1 MGVQNTDI
9 VLKAYRTEAD
19 AINDANPLYVN
30 SSSDIEVTN
39 EAQSHSNF
47 AGIGF
52 YTYSKYYFRIEANE
66 AVKEFYIDWNDGEDA
81 SLQKANYSLL
91 KFNDPVFSAVT
102 SHVFTQN
109 KQHYPK
115 IRVKS
120 KQGLWSKLYT
130 PNGAD
135 VTGWEVLAQGESLT
149 AGQNEFATV
158 SFDATGSNAR
168 IPIFTPAEKAPIAI
182 LKADKNKVFAGI
194 NQLPLMG
201 IDNDFDGETVTI
213 QCSNVNRSAAKVD
226 ITYHDL
232 TSDQILTVSKVC
244 YDRSGSVANAEK
256 ITNVGKI
263 LAVRLQNLKEASTY
277 GGSTTTD
284 SLAPGERMW
293 LESGSSSVMKVI
305 CEVSQGN
312 PIVMADDPDTVVTY
326 DSSSSFARSSNVSV
340 TNYWLDGGQ
349 YSKLYTPI
357 TATTWN
363 DIQSEDSSFNHI
375 SDTMADGTNNILYS
389 KTALKEVTYNLNPY
403 EHIVDADRRYY
414 PQGRL
419 ARLQVGTDKSL
430 SLDSDGDTIQK
441 SYIEHFRYDYY
452 DKDAQTHATSG
463 KNRPAD
469 QRSSNLLAYKNTT
482 SAPVGWLDLSSR
494 NVSVTDNLLEDKGST
509 DGSLANYMM
518 AGTDIDT
525 VGTNYLIMARD
536 KPWDA
541 MFWDLDF
548 DGLSNG
554 IGSTYSTQFR
564 DFVGNTSSSLGR
576 AQFKVDV
583 YYSAPLLGAGAIDGE
598 DTKVWK
604 PLKFLDKT
612 KLYDVNDGKVSDD
625 KLHTTWW
632 RSGSWEWDIPSD
644 WEKVDPANIAD
655 RYYPTGSYDGRTY
668 EESRLYLFAFND
680 NATQKTVG
688 SVSSG
693 KYVTTASHGLS
704 VGDKVTFQ
712 STGNMPTSTGSI
724 TTIEPDTV
732 YFVAAVSGADQFT
745 IAPTDGGTAAVAA
758 GVGTGTVTL
767 FIRDGALDAMMA
779 GIQSK
784 YTTLGNPVSHN
795 IWLDVESGGSN
806 PSVAGDDLEVDISK
820 TDSNGVNAK
829 NYLKSNF
836 LDCFPRSALQSNYI
850 LIDDVRTST
859 FGTSTDYYVWLNIDG
874 AGSDPSVAGR
884 TGVAATTTSFAGG
897 GVSNAV
903 SGPQVISAFR
913 SAISGINGLTVDA
926 GVSSFVRGDVSP
938 ETNPIGQNAMYGN
951 VTLTDNMN
959 WPTSSS
965 GINARGAYLSA
976 NNTDAYPSGG
986 GLTAEATNMKVLY
999 LRYETGMQLSADI
1012 TSTTATTISVTNAS
1026 KYNSSGQV
1034 IMINNEYMLIGGRDT
1049 SANTLTVSRGHG
1061 STSAATHSTG
1071 DKAPYFYNSMPSSG
1085 PRGIVAG
1092 GMYKIDNEIVRVTAI
1107 DSSGGATIERGKA
1120 FTTAATHGDAN
1131 LVTQVAAPDTD
1142 AVNNGPLS
1150 ATSLT
1155 KNYLVYTYDYKF
1167 IPAAPDIGNLDAG
1180 VVGLAAGFF
1189 HAAHTTGRDTDI
1201 VGDDILTAIATKV
1214 NADSDFTASAVTG
1227 TAKRTTLA
1235 EDIDT
1240 SETEIDVAS
1249 GEGDLFAVGDVVQ
1262 CGTEYMKIS
1271 GIDGDTLTVSRGHF
1285 SSSAVAKSS
1294 GEFVWTKYVTM
1305 KAASK
1310 GAATDIGT
1318 TENLPANFKYDTLN
1332 QGSDV
1337 SATAFAYDATVSADW
1352 FNNDD
1357 RWNNSYKKYA
1367 LMMIIS
1373 TDCGASYASTACSK
1387 RHIRH
1392 VWPFSNSH
1400 SQYVEVH
1407 DPMHVSLNDI
1417 SVAQSVSIKRLG
1429 KFHAVEDRR
1438 GMVDLEKIGSSSGVI
1453 TLGGVDMSS
1462 DTGRN
1467 KMFKFYRD
1475 STPVYYDLEHDDG
1488 GEDGNSRT
1496 RLFGIITQMAEDF
1509 PTAKMTKK
1517 YSVTM
1522 QVTKILTYNGTTGAI
1537 LSRNSNYTALGGQDK
1552 NVADYS

>member
-482 SAPVGWLDLSSR
+482 SAPVGWLDMSSR

-509 DGSLANYMM
+509 DGSLVNYMM

-548 DGLSNG
+548 DGLAPL
-554 IGSTYSTQFR
+554 GSVYSTQIR
-564 DFVGNTSSSLGR
+564 DFVGDTSTTLGR

-604 PLKFLDKT
+604 PLKFLDRT

-625 KLHTTWW
+625 KLHTTWF

-693 KYVTTASHGLS
+693 KYVTTASHGLA

-745 IAPTDGGTAAVAA
+745 IAPTSGGTAAVAA

-767 FIRDGALDAMMA
+767 FIRDGAMDAMMA

-836 LDCFPRSALQSNYI
+836 LDVFPRSALQSNYI
-850 LIDDVRTST
+850 LIDDVRTTT

-874 AGSDPSVAGR
+874 AGSDPSVGGR

-897 GVSNAV
+897 GMSNVV
-903 SGPQVISAFR
+903 SGPQIISAFR
-913 SAISGINGLTVDA
+913 QAISGINGLTVDNA
-926 GVSSFVRGDVSP
+926 IESFVRGDISP
-938 ETNPIGQNAMYGN
+938 ETNPVGSTAMYAN
-951 VTLTDNMN
+951 VTITDVLN
-959 WPTSSS
+959 WGTTTAT
-965 GINARGAYLSA
+965 INARGAYLTSSQTA
-976 NNTDAYPSGG
+976 ASPSGG
-986 GLTAEATNMKVLY
+986 GLTAEATNMKVLMLQY
-999 LRYETGMQLSADI
+999 QNGAQLSADI
-1012 TSTTATTISVTNAS
+1012 TSTTATTISVSNAS
-1026 KYNSSGQV
+1026 LYNSSGQV
-1034 IMINNEYMLIGGRDT
+1034 IKINNEHMLIGGRDT
-1049 SANTLTVSRGHG
+1049 SANTLTVTRGHD
-1061 STSAATHSTG
+1061 STTATTHSSA
-1071 DKAPYFYNSMPSSG
+1071 DKAPFFTNAMPSSG
-1085 PRGIVAG
+1085 PAGIQVGAI
-1092 GMYKIDNEIVRVTAI
+1092 YKIDNEFVKVTAVHAT
-1107 DSSGGATIERGKA
+1107 DGATIQRAAA

-1131 LVTQVAAPDTD
+1131 LVTQVAVPDTE
-1142 AVNNGPLS
+1142 ARTNGPLS
-1150 ATSLT
+1150 AASLT
-1155 KNYLVYTYDYKF
+1155 CNYLVYTYDNKF

-1180 VVGLAAGFF
+1180 VVGGASGFF
-1189 HAAHTTGRDTDI
+1189 HAAHTSGRDTDI
-1201 VGDDILTAIATKV
+1201 VGDNILTAIATKV

-1249 GEGDLFAVGDVVQ
+1249 GEGDLFVVGDVVQ

-1357 RWNNSYKKYA
+1357 RWNSSYKKYA

-1373 TDCGASYASTACSK
+1373 TDCGGSYPSTSCSR

-1488 GEDGNSRT
+1488 GEDGYSRT